1 MQIGYLSEAFYQL
14 HFDNSI
20 YAIYSSFLELQKDP
34 TDLVVIRF
42 EFLVR
47 YFNTEAVCSLNSYKY
62 HKVDG
67 ITI

>member
-1 MQIGYLSEAFYQL
+1 M
-14 HFDNSI
+14 
-20 YAIYSSFLELQKDP
+20 ELQKDP